1 MVKEYGYDSKY
12 RIGFGDDNQYL
23 LAFVALIE
31 SQKPLLSFETPKLTV
46 SPGAFTEVEKKEDA
60 VSQAQKAFPLYI
72 PSADQ
77 QGPQHQG
84 YLPLCSYGGVH
95 FKVLP
100 ASHAP
105 GVEYALN
112 SLHRLLGG
120 AHLMYPIKYLKMI
133 GKSGEG
139 KGKEIY
145 YQAAMEFG
153 TQSLASAGAV
163 AVPNIALEDF
173 SVAFMTSVLFGAKS
187 MFPEHLQVHSQGD
200 KVHIKGFNVDDNL
213 LNQMFKYYGGQSHGS
228 NGSTTPS
235 TPTNPSS
242 PIAHSS
248 DLNILYMLPLMDK
261 PIAPAVVALLTSAI
275 AAPSITSSWLKDLHM
290 QNRRYGVLKA
300 VGFTPADLSAL
311 HLPISL
317 PTHAAA
323 QIQHLL
329 IKIGKA
335 LAQASASGVPMTHSD
350 LLAALEAGTAEKY
363 AEMRIQNSFKVPA
376 LEAFESHRAQL
387 TPTNTAVPHGK
398 ATLTMP
404 VDTMTAEVLNTLDFN
419 SLPDAPELQD
429 AYSAL
434 FDSFSYLPSLHLRHI
449 SEAQLKMFFGKLLD
463 ANKEAYLRQKS
474 FKLSAP
480 SPSGSDKHNSIRTAL
495 RTAVKSL
502 VLCGLTQ
509 QTAKALHGSPVV
521 HAIQHELGIKV
532 SFDVTLGRK

>member
-12 RIGFGDDNQYL
+12 RTNFGDDNQYL
-23 LAFVALIE
+23 LAFVGLIE

-46 SPGAFTEVEKKEDA
+46 SPGTFTEEKLKEDT
-60 VSQAQKAFPLYI
+60 VSQALKAFPLYI
-72 PSADQ
+72 PSEDQ

-153 TQSLASAGAV
+153 TQSLASAGPAAV
-163 AVPNIALEDF
+163 AQIVPEDF
-173 SVAFMTSVLFGAKS
+173 SVSFMASVLFGHKTV
-187 MFPEHLQVHSQGD
+187 FPEHLQLHTIGD
-200 KVHIKGFNVDDNL
+200 KVHIKGFNVDDDL
-213 LNQMFKYYGGQSHGS
+213 LNQMFKYYGGHSHGS
-228 NGSTTPS
+228 SSTPS
-235 TPTNPSS
+235 TPTNPNS
-242 PIAHSS
+242 PMAHTS
-248 DLNILYMLPLMDK
+248 DLNFLYTMPLMDK
-261 PIAPAVVALLTSAI
+261 PIAPAVITLLTSAI
-275 AAPSITSSWLKDLHM
+275 AAPTITSTWLKDLHM

-329 IKIGKA
+329 IKVAKA
-335 LAQASASGVPMTHSD
+335 LTHAATSGVPMTHSD
-350 LLAALEAGTAEKY
+350 LLAALESGTAEKY
-363 AEMRIQNSFKVPA
+363 AELRIQNSFKVPP
-376 LEAFESHRAQL
+376 LEAFETHRAQL
-387 TPTNTAVPHGK
+387 TPATTSLPHGK

-419 SLPDAPELQD
+419 GLPDAPELQD

-449 SEAQLKMFFGKLLD
+449 SESQLEMFFSKLLD
-463 ANKEAYLRQKS
+463 ANKEAYLRQKA
-474 FKLSAP
+474 FRLSAP
-480 SPSGSDKHNSIRTAL
+480 SPSSSDKPNTIRTAL

-509 QTAKALHGSPVV
+509 QSAKALHGSTVV